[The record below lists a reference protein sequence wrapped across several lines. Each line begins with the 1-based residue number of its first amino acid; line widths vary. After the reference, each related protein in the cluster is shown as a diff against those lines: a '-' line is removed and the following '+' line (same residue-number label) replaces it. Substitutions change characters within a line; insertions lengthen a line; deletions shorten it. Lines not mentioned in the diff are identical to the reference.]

1 MEKKS
6 ERLEV
11 RLGYQE
17 KQDFTEACDLQGD
30 TPSGAIRRFI
40 NGYVRRADGDV
51 LASAWRGAAKRKLI
65 PVMAAAVILFIFG
78 FGTHS
83 AFTKFN
89 QPSDEDIFA
98 FRDANNDGELD
109 ASEYNI
115 PPDLHGEPNA
125 VMRVL
130 DIDASGTISRAEF
143 VREGRMVYVISQD
156 EPAKLSD
163 KNNPKA
169 NLVEFKF
176 TKNLSESNDYV
187 GATINAKGL
196 DRLVIWPRDGRPTV
210 LEGEVKIA
218 TGIENIEFQADTI
231 TVPPQSK

>member
-40 NGYVRRADGDV
+40 NGYVRRSDGDV
-51 LASAWRGAAKRKLI
+51 LASAWRGSAKRKLL
-65 PVMAAAVILFIFG
+65 PFAALAGLLVISAAGIYAAFKAV
-78 FGTHS
+78 
-83 AFTKFN
+83 N
-89 QPSDEDIFA
+89 QPSDAEIFA
-98 FRDANNDGELD
+98 FRDVNKDGELEY
-109 ASEYNI
+109 SEHGI
-115 PPDLHGEPNA
+115 PPGLNGDPNG

-130 DIDASGTISRAEF
+130 DIDASGTISRGEF
-143 VREGRMVYVISQD
+143 VKKGRMVYMLQSDALTKSQNKKY
-156 EPAKLSD
+156 P
-163 KNNPKA
+163 A

-176 TKNLSESNDYV
+176 TKERAQSSRYEN
-187 GATINAKGL
+187 ATINAEGL
-196 DRLVIWPRDGRPTV
+196 DRLVIWPNDGSPTV
-210 LEGEVKIA
+210 FEGEVKISS
-218 TGIENIEFQADTI
+218 GLENIEFQADSI